1 MDTGQKV
8 GGCFFFFF
16 SLGVSV
22 CIKTGAGGR
31 RGETELPYPKH
42 LLQGIKHAVVCAAEL
57 RVAPRRTHGSGTER
71 SASSHLHT

>member
-1 MDTGQKV
+1 M
-8 GGCFFFFF
+8 
-16 SLGVSV
+16 

-31 RGETELPYPKH
+31 RSETELQYPKH

-71 SASSHLHT
+71 SAFSHFTHFQASVLLKIRKGHF